1 MQCNALRFKKHR
13 ARVHCAVPGTRPGSA
28 GIKGIL
34 SWISGGIS
42 LVQFHRVTAV
52 MAKGK
57 HPVPFR
63 TRKLSSSA
71 PMVLQGR
78 PCGRVGH
85 RRTYFR
91 APLGSFE
98 CDLGFGS
105 HGLAPG
111 RAGGRVPRAAPPA
124 RGLSGPR
131 LLYVRGMSDAPVR
144 RGSDGA
150 YAAGMGGCTPTGFM
164 IVAGQVRVG

>member
-1 MQCNALRFKKHR
+1 
-13 ARVHCAVPGTRPGSA
+13 
-28 GIKGIL
+28 
-34 SWISGGIS
+34 
-42 LVQFHRVTAV
+42 

-91 APLGSFE
+91 APLG
-98 CDLGFGS
+98 GS
-105 HGLAPG
+105 ERGLVLVAGASTERRGRHTTEGRSPREGVERPSVAVCPGYVRSVRRG
-111 RAGGRVPRAAPPA
+111 RAG
-124 RGLSGPR
+124 
-131 LLYVRGMSDAPVR
+131 
-144 RGSDGA
+144 
-150 YAAGMGGCTPTGFM
+150 AGHTPK
-164 IVAGQVRVG
+164 V